1 MVALSFE
8 INLNPAIF
16 LILVYTGFKVS
27 DFASMAT
34 VTFMLPPLLRKPNT
48 KINISGNAILKTTAE
63 GLLKIERKL
72 ALVMA
77 SIALI

>member
-1 MVALSFE
+1 
-8 INLNPAIF
+8 
-16 LILVYTGFKVS
+16 
-27 DFASMAT
+27 
-34 VTFMLPPLLRKPNT
+34 MLPPLLRKPNT